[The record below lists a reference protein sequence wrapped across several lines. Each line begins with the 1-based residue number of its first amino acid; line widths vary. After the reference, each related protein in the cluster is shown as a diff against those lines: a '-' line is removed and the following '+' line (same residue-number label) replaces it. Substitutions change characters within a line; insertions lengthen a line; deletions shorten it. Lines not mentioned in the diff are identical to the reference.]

1 MTDTTLADAR
11 AAHQLELIL
20 SGLICRTKERLQR
33 IATTSDTDAIR
44 DELADLMALEA
55 CRRHA
60 LADNPEPL
68 DTRAEAGYRIL
79 NNFLEARK

>member
-1 MTDTTLADAR
+1 MTDATVSDAR

-33 IATTSDTDAIR
+33 IATTRDTDSIR

-60 LADNPEPL
+60 LADTPEPL
-68 DTRAEAGYRIL
+68 DTLAEAGYRIL
-79 NNFLEARK
+79 NNFLEARQ

>member
-1 MTDTTLADAR
+1 MTDTTVADAR

-33 IATTSDTDAIR
+33 ITTTRDTDAIR

-60 LADNPEPL
+60 LADTPAPL
-68 DTRAEAGYRIL
+68 DALAETGYRIL
-79 NNFLEARK
+79 NNFLEARQ

>member
-1 MTDTTLADAR
+1 MTDTTLAEAQ

-60 LADNPEPL
+60 LADIPVPL
-68 DTRAEAGYRIL
+68 DARAEAGYRIL
-79 NNFLEARK
+79 NNFLEARQ

>member
-1 MTDTTLADAR
+1 MTDATVADAR

-20 SGLICRTKERLQR
+20 SGLICRTKEQLQR
-33 IATTSDTDAIR
+33 ITTTRDTDAIR

-60 LADNPEPL
+60 LADTPEPL
-68 DTRAEAGYRIL
+68 DTIAEAGYRIL
-79 NNFLEARK
+79 NNFLEIRQ